1 MNSPEENITYIVEPT
16 RSDLVHGAS
25 RPQVSGGET
34 AGGNIDKIRDILFG
48 NQMREYE
55 RRFSRLEERLVKEF
69 TDSRDETKKRLDSIE
84 VYVRQEIE
92 ALNEVLKKQQNA
104 QEQAIR
110 ELSQD
115 YKNQINS
122 LDQKMTQFD
131 ENLSK
136 SGREVRQQ
144 ILEQSKSLND
154 EMKQKFAEILNVVE
168 RESQELRNDKAN
180 RSTLSMLF
188 AEMAMRLRSE

>member
-131 ENLSK
+131 ENLSR

-168 RESQELRNDKAN
+168 RETQELRNDKAN

>member
-1 MNSPEENITYIVEPT
+1 MNTPEENITYIVEPT
-16 RSDLVHGAS
+16 RADLVHGS
-25 RPQVSGGET
+25 NRPQISGGET

-168 RESQELRNDKAN
+168 RETQELRNDKAN

>member
-1 MNSPEENITYIVEPT
+1 MNTPEENITYIVEPT
-16 RSDLVHGAS
+16 RADLVQGSS
-25 RPQVSGGET
+25 RPQISGSET

-55 RRFSRLEERLVKEF
+55 RRFNRLEERLVKEF

-122 LDQKMTQFD
+122 LDQKLVQFD
-131 ENLSK
+131 ENLSR